1 MIKVKKILGFALV
14 AGFLASCN
22 PAKFDRLP
30 GEKLDIIP
38 IEIQGT
44 YDVNLNMMVSNT
56 RDSFLININDNSIK
70 QITRLGIEENKL
82 NEHFYFNRLN
92 NYYLIGT
99 PDASIKS
106 LWNIT
111 ILEPVANGLRVYYVL
126 EEKSKNS
133 QPSRMM
139 PYIPEREIPLNHEP
153 IIAMPDPKGGM
164 VTAPLGSGDSNSIL
178 KYLMMND
185 EQFINYFERELR
197 GKEFILLKKVKTIDK
212 KSKRK

>member
-1 MIKVKKILGFALV
+1 MITLKKFIGFALV

-30 GEKLDIIP
+30 GEKLDMIP
-38 IEIQGT
+38 IGIQGT
-44 YDVNLNMMVSNT
+44 YDVNISMMTSAT
-56 RDSFLININDNSIK
+56 RDSFLININENSIK
-70 QITRLGIEENKL
+70 QIARLGIEENKI
-82 NEHFYFNRLN
+82 NEQFYFNRLN
-92 NYYLIGT
+92 NYYVIGT
-99 PDASIKS
+99 PDAQIKS

-111 ILEPVANGLRVYYVL
+111 LLEPVVNGLRVYYIL
-126 EEKSKNS
+126 EEKSKPS

-139 PYIPEREIPLNHEP
+139 PYLPEREMPLNHEP

-164 VTAPLGSGDSNSIL
+164 VTAPLGSGDSNSQL

-197 GKEFILLKKVKTIDK
+197 GKEFILLKKVKSIDK
-212 KSKRK
+212 KSKKK